1 MKQMHSTYKEIT
13 YTLFMSEIPRDTVLT
28 NIHVFK
34 MSPLPMEITYL
45 YAWNLGNYDNI
56 FIFNENAS

>member
-13 YTLFMSEIPRDTVLT
+13 YTLFMSEIPRDTVLI

-34 MSPLPMEITYL
+34 MSPLPMEITYF

>member
-13 YTLFMSEIPRDTVLT
+13 YTLFMSEIPRDTVLI

-45 YAWNLGNYDNI
+45 YAWNFGNYDNI